1 MTQVTITP
9 AHDNPSQFEH
19 GIGTAGRSSR
29 NTVQCYGVLVLL
41 RLFHQLLC
49 LEPHHEMI
57 ETSTSKILKVEIDI
71 NKDTILNSPLWTSV
85 PPERGSLKFCVRAEL
100 RELETNRSISFYDTK
115 MIV

>member
-1 MTQVTITP
+1 VAFDAAAFDATFDESPSVSLELEVGNDDNILVTILELDCHEGP
-9 AHDNPSQFEH
+9 VSPDF
-19 GIGTAGRSSR
+19 
-29 NTVQCYGVLVLL
+29 
-41 RLFHQLLC
+41 